1 MAEKKLLVEN
11 KNGIHARPSA
21 AIVETVKK
29 FSSEVTLKTDNGE
42 ADAKSIMSILMLKIS
57 YGTEITVIAKG
68 PDENET
74 LDALDALFKNKFGF
88 ED

>member
-1 MAEKKLLVEN
+1 MAERKLHVEN

-21 AIVETVKK
+21 SIVETVKK
-29 FSSEVTLKTDNGE
+29 FSSEVTLKTSAGE

-57 YGTEITVIAKG
+57 YGTEITVIANG

-74 LDALDALFKNKFGF
+74 LDALDALFKCKFGF

>member
-29 FSSEVTLKTDNGE
+29 FSSEVTLKTSTGE

-57 YGTEITVIAKG
+57 YGTEVTAVADG
-68 PDENET
+68 ADENET